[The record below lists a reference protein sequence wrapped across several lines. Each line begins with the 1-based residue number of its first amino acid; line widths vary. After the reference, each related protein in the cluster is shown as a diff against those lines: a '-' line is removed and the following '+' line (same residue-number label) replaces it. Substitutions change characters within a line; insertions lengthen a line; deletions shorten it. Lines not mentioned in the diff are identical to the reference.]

1 MKRGIMRRDISDLKG
16 LRWDMGIF
24 TNLSFVCHWIQI
36 GHQVLH
42 CWADGGFEIFKRV
55 HSRFFLAF
63 LQPLFVRT
71 ALMYSCS
78 QINIHQNPR
87 RKESAASNLDWV
99 RLNFSSIEFAWLR
112 WVYGIDHYKW
122 HRPFTKGKIAS
133 PTLHQGV
140 WILTNWHQPLHQL
153 L

>member
-16 LRWDMGIF
+16 LRWDMGIC
-24 TNLSFVCHWIQI
+24 TNLSFVCHWIQT

-78 QINIHQNPR
+78 QINIRQNRR

-99 RLNFSSIEFAWLR
+99 RLNFSSIEFDWLR
-112 WVYGIDHYKW
+112 WVHGIDHYKW

-133 PTLHQGV
+133 PTLHQEV